1 MNYPEA
7 EPLGY
12 QMEFLASDTDG
23 SEIKP
28 LPSRPPNPPETEK
41 VD

>member
-12 QMEFLASDTDG
+12 QAEESFMKNIHFQASDAESGD
-23 SEIKP
+23 S
-28 LPSRPPNPPETEK
+28 LTERYENT
-41 VD
+41 